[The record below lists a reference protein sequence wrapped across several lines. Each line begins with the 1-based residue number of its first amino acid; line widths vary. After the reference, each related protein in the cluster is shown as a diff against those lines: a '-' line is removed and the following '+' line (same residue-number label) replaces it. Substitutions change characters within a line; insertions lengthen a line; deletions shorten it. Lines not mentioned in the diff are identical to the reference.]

1 MSDLL
6 RLWQALEAVKR
17 RYTDHALTCR
27 YCLGSDFRCPE
38 GVALVF
44 DAMRADSQFEA
55 AIPEGMRA

>member
-6 RLWQALEAVKR
+6 RLWQALEAVRR
-17 RYTDHALTCR
+17 RYTEHALSCR
-27 YCLGSDFRCPE
+27 YCSTSDFRCAE
-38 GVALVF
+38 GVELVF